1 MNKDE
6 FKQKVQKVIIDDASK
21 PKTTIKPS
29 IEEIKEIEKMWKK
42 FHEELLKRVEKKSE
56 E

>member
-21 PKTTIKPS
+21 PKTTINRKD
-29 IEEIKEIEKMWKK
+29 
-42 FHEELLKRVEKKSE
+42 VEKVSRGTLE
-56 E
+56 AC